1 MSYLWNRCRCQLFF
15 VISSQVLFIECLLH
29 SIRQITSFSSVV
41 YSIFCSVLIPNESNS
56 FSHQLYFSGCSALP
70 WMEWLRL
77 LCYLTDLIYHAYNK
91 ISVRVRFLFVFLQF
105 SSSNEHHSTLIA
117 SYLRRIAS
125 CSRSYLWDQEC
136 FQSYL
141 SSCHVCRS
149 STL

>member
-1 MSYLWNRCRCQLFF
+1 
-15 VISSQVLFIECLLH
+15 
-29 SIRQITSFSSVV
+29 
-41 YSIFCSVLIPNESNS
+41 
-56 FSHQLYFSGCSALP
+56 
-70 WMEWLRL
+70 MEWLRL

-141 SSCHVCRS
+141 SSVMFASPVPCRLYTCRGLKELGGKAKTKEIS
-149 STL
+149 NLSKINTPRLDSL